1 VYAAGRP
8 TPSARVVGKRDDGDD
23 TQSGMRL
30 ANALLEPVTTIMTR
44 RMLLGIKQRAE
55 AEVCTSTPEATPA
68 HPVVGGRV

>member
-1 VYAAGRP
+1 MRP
-8 TPSARVVGKRDDGDD
+8 
-23 TQSGMRL
+23 
-30 ANALLEPVTTIMTR
+30 ANAPPAPVTTIMTR